1 MVETRK
7 LSLSGAAMVRTRHD
21 IASLTLDGIAEAETQ
36 EWHPVM
42 DTYARGV
49 DLMRALPAEDPDSW
63 RWAANTHGFP
73 MGTPPRP
80 AWGQCAHASLFFLP
94 WHRAYLAWFEG
105 TIRKLAGDETWGLP
119 YWNYSDPDNPDAA
132 FLPAEFRVPTRTVDG
147 EAVPNPLFD
156 PTRNEGPLPAEDID
170 IVAALTEPRFVGGV
184 PDVGFGGTDRDRR
197 FGDVESTPHNWV
209 HVDIGGLMESPA
221 TAGQDPIFWLHHAN
235 IDRLWE
241 VWLSLRGSV
250 RLTDPGGGSAF
261 LVTQWQSAIFWFG
274 SEQSPSTY
282 TMDDVEDLSSVKMG
296 YEYESIDLPEASSE
310 AIATAREPVPV
321 GGGGFPLDE
330 AEPGWEPVAAS
341 FNLDSNEER
350 DVTFHAAPRGLDEA
364 PPTRLVLEFAG
375 VRAVQPHSAYVV
387 EVRSAPDQEPHRVG
401 RFATFGLAGTPPEEE
416 RSYLVDATEVVP
428 ELLAEGW
435 TGGQLSVKLVPE
447 QGRPDSD
454 DPERAIHVQQVTV
467 YAQTP

>member
-1 MVETRK
+1 
-7 LSLSGAAMVRTRHD
+7 
-21 IASLTLDGIAEAETQ
+21 
-36 EWHPVM
+36 
-42 DTYARGV
+42 
-49 DLMRALPAEDPDSW
+49 
-63 RWAANTHGFP
+63 
-73 MGTPPRP
+73 
-80 AWGQCAHASLFFLP
+80 
-94 WHRAYLAWFEG
+94 
-105 TIRKLAGDETWGLP
+105 
-119 YWNYSDPDNPDAA
+119 
-132 FLPAEFRVPTRTVDG
+132 
-147 EAVPNPLFD
+147 
-156 PTRNEGPLPAEDID
+156 
-170 IVAALTEPRFVGGV
+170 VAALTEPRFVGGV

-282 TMDDVEDLSSVKMG
+282 MMDDVEDLSSVKMG

-321 GGGGFPLDE
+321 GGGAFPLDE

-416 RSYLVDATEVVP
+416 RNYLVDATEVVP